1 MHTMRPKSV
10 HTKGRQFYGLLMLM
24 FLAGLPKMNATCIYS
39 STVEAKEVEVG
50 VLLSWSTLQEVE
62 NEIFAVQK
70 SLDGID
76 FITEGVVRSVGNSEQ
91 ENHYRYLDISAGQE
105 KVYYRLVDIDK
116 KGTFAYSETIV
127 FRRTNQNDLLISTMS
142 STVTDRFFTLTL
154 QSSVEKTIDYKV
166 VDKSNHQVKAGQARV
181 VQGSNAISFDMSD
194 LEAGKYKLVINAG
207 REEETVY
214 LQKNKSGEKPKLN
227 FALKENP

>member
-1 MHTMRPKSV
+1 MSPESV
-10 HTKGRQFYGLLMLM
+10 HTKKSLINWLLLLLFFANIPGLS
-24 FLAGLPKMNATCIYS
+24 ATCIYS
-39 STVEAKEVEVG
+39 SSIEVREVEVG
-50 VLLSWSTLQEVE
+50 ALLSWSTLQEIE

-76 FITEGVVRSVGNSEQ
+76 FTTEGVVRSAGNSDK

-116 KGTFAYSETIV
+116 KGNFAYSKIIV
-127 FRRTNQNDLLISTMS
+127 FRRTKQNDLLISTMS

-154 QSSVEKTIDYKV
+154 QSSLEKVIDYSV
-166 VDKSNHQVKAGQARV
+166 LDKSNQLVKSGKASV
-181 VQGSNAISFDMSD
+181 VKGANAISFDMND
-194 LEAGKYKLVINAG
+194 LQEGKYKLVINAG
-207 REEETVY
+207 REEEAIYV
-214 LQKNKSGEKPKLN
+214 QKNKSGDKPKLN